1 MKVKQR
7 PEKIYLKCFIMKF
20 AYIKKK
26 SVGKKKKFFH
36 KKLFSYEIV
45 ISLKVNGLKLQHVY

>member
-7 PEKIYLKCFIMKF
+7 PEKLIYLKCFIMKF
-20 AYIKKK
+20 AYIKK
-26 SVGKKKKFFH
+26 VLEKKKFFH
-36 KKLFSYEIV
+36 KELFSYEIV